1 MEILPTLMIGDYMKT
16 LLFIVIQLLLSTIQY
31 LSIYRFFP
39 SLAKHIS
46 LHELNEIDYPQ
57 SSEFNIKMGYIF
69 MIFCFIATCFLF
81 ILSSINEH
89 SFFTIVFRMLSM
101 FICAELYDDFILDD
115 LLINVIY
122 KRVYRRYMNKEATKR
137 CHHQRNGQEL
147 IRVLLGIPAIAFLAL
162 LLSLI

>member
-57 SSEFNIKMGYIF
+57 SSEFNI
-69 MIFCFIATCFLF
+69 ATCFLF

-89 SFFTIVFRMLSM
+89 SLFTIAFRMLSM